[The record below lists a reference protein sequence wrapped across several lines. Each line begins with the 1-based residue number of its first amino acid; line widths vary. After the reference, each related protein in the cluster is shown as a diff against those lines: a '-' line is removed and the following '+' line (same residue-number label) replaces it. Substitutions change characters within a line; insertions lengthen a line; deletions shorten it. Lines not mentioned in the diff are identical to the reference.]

1 MIIKVKNIS
10 KYFSDSNFKI
20 ENLSFNVNDNEVLGI
35 IGPNGCGKSTIL
47 KIING
52 LIKFD
57 AGEII
62 YNDKEVSKMNKFEK
76 RIMKKDV
83 SYIFQNSNLLETKT
97 VYYHLSL
104 IYKLNKEPID
114 KEKIDNILKFM
125 NIYDFKNT
133 TCKNLSGGQKQRVA
147 IAMSILQNPKVI
159 LCDEISSSLDTDS
172 EKEVFELLMKLKKTL
187 NISIIIVS
195 HNLAILKNFCD
206 RVILM
211 DKSKIRDIIIPVK
224 PREND
229 YNKDYFNYLKEF
241 LLND

>member
-76 RIMKKDV
+76 RIMTV
-83 SYIFQNSNLLETKT
+83 SYTHLTLPTK
-97 VYYHLSL
+97 
-104 IYKLNKEPID
+104 
-114 KEKIDNILKFM
+114 
-125 NIYDFKNT
+125 
-133 TCKNLSGGQKQRVA
+133 A
-147 IAMSILQNPKVI
+147 
-159 LCDEISSSLDTDS
+159 
-172 EKEVFELLMKLKKTL
+172 
-187 NISIIIVS
+187 
-195 HNLAILKNFCD
+195 
-206 RVILM
+206 
-211 DKSKIRDIIIPVK
+211 
-224 PREND
+224 
-229 YNKDYFNYLKEF
+229 
-241 LLND
+241 

>member
-1 MIIKVKNIS
+1 MINIVEFKDVSMSFGSLKVLKNI
-10 KYFSDSNFKI
+10 DI
-20 ENLSFNVNDNEVLGI
+20 EIEKGKFYTILG
-35 IGPNGCGKSTIL
+35 PSGCGKSTVL
-47 KIING
+47 K
-52 LIKFD
+52 LIGGFLEPKS
-57 AGEII
+57 GEIFI
-62 YNDKEVSKMNKFEK
+62 NSKKVNDIPANHRQVNTVFQDYALFPHMNVYENIAFGLRIKNYKEDIIRKKVKKTLKLVNLSGFEK
-76 RIMKKDV
+76 REISEM
-83 SYIFQNSNLLETKT
+83 
-97 VYYHLSL
+97 
-104 IYKLNKEPID
+104 
-114 KEKIDNILKFM
+114 
-125 NIYDFKNT
+125 
-133 TCKNLSGGQKQRVA
+133 SGGQKQRVA

>member
-97 VYYHLSL
+97 VFYHLSL
-104 IYKLNKEPID
+104 IYKLNKEPIN

-172 EKEVFELLMKLKKTL
+172 EKEVFDLLMKLKKTL

-224 PREND
+224 PRGND

>member
-1 MIIKVKNIS
+1 
-10 KYFSDSNFKI
+10 
-20 ENLSFNVNDNEVLGI
+20 
-35 IGPNGCGKSTIL
+35 
-47 KIING
+47 
-52 LIKFD
+52 
-57 AGEII
+57 
-62 YNDKEVSKMNKFEK
+62 
-76 RIMKKDV
+76 
-83 SYIFQNSNLLETKT
+83 
-97 VYYHLSL
+97 
-104 IYKLNKEPID
+104 
-114 KEKIDNILKFM
+114 M